1 MTDSPQHSAPPTHA
15 PHAYD
20 QAMAQ
25 RRAQLQTALGEKVEP
40 VFGDHA
46 PTPSAFS
53 GMALPLPRRGHSNGS
68 LIACCLLSAAASTGL
83 TAWWFELQAPSVTDN
98 APRPSQSTTAA
109 VQPPASAPPLV
120 TPPANLTPKT
130 PAQTPTPTT
139 PAIADDSAVRVAA
152 ERWSA
157 AWSKRDAAAY
167 LAAYSRDFVPA
178 DGQPREKWAESRRRN
193 LMSRSDISVRISQ
206 LDAMPVGSHR
216 FRLVFLQDY
225 RAGSYEEHGQ
235 PKTLLMVREGDEWRI
250 AGEWQGI
257 RDIPATK

>member
-1 MTDSPQHSAPPTHA
+1 MTDSPQHSAPPTHD

-25 RRAQLQTALGEKVEP
+25 RLAQLKTALGEKVEP
-40 VFGDHA
+40 VFGDQT
-46 PTPSAFS
+46 PTSSAVS
-53 GMALPLPRRGHSNGS
+53 GMALPPPHRGHSNGS
-68 LIACCLLSAAASTGL
+68 LIACCLLSAAASAGL
-83 TAWWFELQAPSVTDN
+83 TAWWFESQGSNILAN
-98 APRPSQSTTAA
+98 APGPSPSTTAA
-109 VQPPASAPPLV
+109 VQTPAAAPPLL
-120 TPPANLTPKT
+120 TPPANLTPKM
-130 PAQTPTPTT
+130 PAQAPASTT
-139 PAIADDSAVRVAA
+139 PAIADDSAVRAAA
-152 ERWSA
+152 ERWRE

-178 DGQPREKWAESRRRN
+178 DSQPREKWAESRRRN
-193 LMSRSDISVRISQ
+193 MMSRSDISVRISQ